1 MSSSP
6 SYLSRL
12 SRSVLNTLKKARD
25 PFGPASRTGGFEQG
39 AAPAL
44 AGRLF
49 DFETAEDVR
58 NWRTASDAAF
68 GGCSRGDIRWMG
80 GPELKGEDGVVPFL
94 RFSGVYSKRLS
105 DRAHPKMKRSGF
117 VSLTGRP
124 LDSLDSYIDLESY
137 RALRYT
143 VRVHK
148 NSLHRTFLANVRS
161 DNWVTGGQQEDVWQA
176 VLHDGG
182 YRADGRADGR
192 AGGTA
197 DGPVGGDEVTY
208 DGWKEV
214 EVPLE
219 GFVLT
224 WRGRPVGERV
234 GMGRSKVVSIGL
246 ALLGG
251 DDRVEEEGEF
261 CLDLRSIEGVV

>member
-1 MSSSP
+1 M
-6 SYLSRL
+6 
-12 SRSVLNTLKKARD
+12 
-25 PFGPASRTGGFEQG
+25 
-39 AAPAL
+39 
-44 AGRLF
+44 
-49 DFETAEDVR
+49 
-58 NWRTASDAAF
+58 
-68 GGCSRGDIRWMG
+68 
-80 GPELKGEDGVVPFL
+80 
-94 RFSGVYSKRLS
+94 
-105 DRAHPKMKRSGF
+105 
-117 VSLTGRP
+117 
-124 LDSLDSYIDLESY
+124 
-137 RALRYT
+137 
-143 VRVHK
+143 
-148 NSLHRTFLANVRS
+148 
-161 DNWVTGGQQEDVWQA
+161 TGGQQEDVWQA

-182 YRADGRADGR
+182 YRADGRADGT

-197 DGPVGGDEVTY
+197 GGTVGGDEVTY

-234 GMGRSKVVSIGL
+234 EMGRSKVVSIGL